1 MLFIPITVAAAAF
14 QVARNATQR
23 TLMGGGGPWAA
34 TLVRF
39 LYGLPFTALFL
50 ALAWLA
56 VGGASLRLSAFFWL
70 AAGAGGMAQ
79 IGATAALLE
88 SMRRSG
94 FALGTTFQQSL
105 LPFSA
110 LIGAAF
116 FHDALS
122 APAWV
127 GIVVVMAGVAVLSWP
142 KEGFNGDWS
151 GAWFGLLAGALFAV
165 SNNGFRQ
172 AALSL
177 GPAPAV
183 VAAIATVL
191 CVQAMQTAALIGAL
205 ALFSRASLVVAFAS
219 WRTSL
224 RAGFFGAAAS
234 ACWFT
239 ALALAPAGPVR
250 AVGVVEMPFAALAGR
265 RLFAEKLTPLQLIV
279 GALTALGVVLAA
291 VG

>member
-1 MLFIPITVAAAAF
+1 MLFVPITIAAAAL

-39 LYGLPFTALFL
+39 MYGLPFTAVFL
-50 ALAWLA
+50 AIAWSLAP
-56 VGGASLRLSAFFWL
+56 GARLTVTPWFWAMAF
-70 AAGAGGMAQ
+70 AGGMAQ

-110 LIGAAF
+110 LMGAAVF
-116 FHDALS
+116 GDHLS
-122 APAWV
+122 GHAWT
-127 GIVVVMAGVAVLSWP
+127 GILVVMAGVAALSWP
-142 KEGFNGDWS
+142 KGGFRGDWS
-151 GAWFGLLAGALFAV
+151 GAWFGLAAGAFFAV

-172 AALSL
+172 AGLAL
-177 GPAPAV
+177 GDAPAV
-183 VAAIATVL
+183 VRGVATVL
-191 CVQAMQTAALIGAL
+191 AVQAMQTAVLVGAL
-205 ALFSRASLVVAFAS
+205 ALLSPGSLTAAIRS
-219 WRTSL
+219 WRVSM

-250 AVGVVEMPFAALAGR
+250 AVGVVEMPFAAMAGR
-265 RLFAEKLTPLQLIV
+265 RLFAERLSPLQWIV
-279 GALTALGVVLAA
+279 GAVTAAGVVLAA
-291 VG
+291 LG